1 MAAIVARPPV
11 LMAALLCGLSV
22 LGSHEPVR
30 PAAPRI
36 DLGAVAAL
44 DGTELR
50 DALDWTG
57 RPIPPSNDTIEPPA
71 MADAR
76 DWPRGMVIR
85 PPSTGDRIFAEVV
98 AHWVSG
104 LLHWVASRPA

>member
-11 LMAALLCGLSV
+11 LMAALLCGLSL
-22 LGSHEPVR
+22 LGSHEPAQA
-30 PAAPRI
+30 PAPRI
-36 DLGAVAAL
+36 EVGALAR
-44 DGTELR
+44 TELR
-50 DALDWTG
+50 DPSDWTG
-57 RPIPPSNDTIEPPA
+57 GRIRPSNDTIEPPA
-71 MADAR
+71 MADAQ

-104 LLHWVASRPA
+104 LVHWLASRPA